1 MITQESILSQITKAF
16 VTLGF
21 VVGIDDMFAST
32 LPETA
37 RDNMEKLNASGTL
50 KLKKD
55 YNTWD

>member
-1 MITQESILSQITKAF
+1 LSQITKAF

-55 YNTWD
+55 YNTWG